1 MTADLLLLLS
11 QYGVYLIVVAT
22 FLSCFA
28 IPMPSSLAMLS
39 GGAFAAAGDLS
50 LWAVSFGAF
59 AGAVAGDQAGYWM
72 GRKGGAPFWQQLR
85 ARPKAG
91 RLLQRAEA
99 SLHRH
104 GLLSVYLSTWLFS
117 PLGPYVN
124 FIAGA
129 TRLNW
134 VRFTIADTLG
144 EATWVTVYVG
154 LGFAFASQI
163 DAVSDLLG
171 NAVAALTAGL
181 VTVLLGRVLWR
192 SLRKS
197 ENDS

>member
-11 QYGVYLIVVAT
+11 QYGVYLIIAAT

-28 IPMPSSLAMLS
+28 VPMPSSLAMLS

-50 LWAVSFGAF
+50 LWAVALGAF
-59 AGAVAGDQAGYWM
+59 SGAVAGDQAGYWI
-72 GRKGGAPFWQQLR
+72 GRKGGAGFWQQLR

-129 TRLNW
+129 TRLDW
-134 VRFTIADTLG
+134 LRFTLADTLG
-144 EATWVTVYVG
+144 EATWVGVYVG
-154 LGFAFASQI
+154 LGFAFATQI
-163 DAVSDLLG
+163 DAISGLLG
-171 NAVAALTAGL
+171 NAVGALTAGL

-192 SLRKS
+192 SLRKP
-197 ENDS
+197 ENDR

>member
-11 QYGVYLIVVAT
+11 QYGVYLIIAAT

-28 IPMPSSLAMLS
+28 VPMPSSLAMLS

-50 LWAVSFGAF
+50 LWAVALGAF
-59 AGAVAGDQAGYWM
+59 SGAVAGDQAGYWI
-72 GRKGGAPFWQQLR
+72 GRKGGAGFWLQLR

-129 TRLNW
+129 TRLDW
-134 VRFTIADTLG
+134 LSFTLADTLG
-144 EATWVTVYVG
+144 EATWVGVYVG
-154 LGFAFASQI
+154 LCHPDRRDQRPSGQCGRRVDGGACDGAFGA
-163 DAVSDLLG
+163 G
-171 NAVAALTAGL
+171 AVAQPAETG
-181 VTVLLGRVLWR
+181 
-192 SLRKS
+192 K
-197 ENDS
+197 